1 MNVNVPKHI
10 GITMDGN
17 GRWGEARNLSRSEGH
32 FAGVNAMEKVID
44 CCIDLKVQVLT
55 LYAFSTENWSRPL
68 DEVNY
73 LMSLP
78 IKFFH
83 EKLPQFMNRN
93 IRIQASGD
101 LKKVP
106 FATRFAIDRAMKRT
120 KNNDGLI
127 VNFAFNYGGRHDILQ
142 AIKKVA
148 KDVKVNQL
156 AVEKIT
162 ADHLE
167 NYLYTSDLP
176 DPELLVRTGGEQR
189 ISNFLLWQAAHAQL
203 YFTDVYFP
211 DFQEEELIKAVQTWQ
226 RNNDVPIRY
235 EDTIYKK
242 VGH

>member
-32 FAGVNAMEKVID
+32 FAGVDAMEKVID
-44 CCIDLKVQVLT
+44 CCTDLQVEVLT

-83 EKLPQFMNRN
+83 EKLPQFMKRN
-93 IRIQASGD
+93 IRIQVSGD

-106 FATRFAIDRAMKRT
+106 FATRFAIDQAVKRT
-120 KNNDGLI
+120 KKNDGLI

-148 KDVKVNQL
+148 KDVKGNKL
-156 AVEKIT
+156 AGEKLT
-162 ADHLE
+162 ANHLE
-167 NYLYTSDLP
+167 KHLYTSDLP
-176 DPELLVRTGGEQR
+176 DPELLIRTGGEQR

-211 DFQEEELIKAVQTWQ
+211 DFQEGELIKAIEAWQ
-226 RNNDVPIRY
+226 ENNGVTRLY
-235 EDTIYKK
+235 ENAMYKK

>member
-1 MNVNVPKHI
+1 MNSNVPKHI

-44 CCIDLKVQVLT
+44 SCIDLKVQVLT

-83 EKLPQFMNRN
+83 EKLPQFMKRN

-142 AIKKVA
+142 AIKQVA
-148 KDVKVNQL
+148 KDVQKNNF
-156 AVEKIT
+156 AVEKLT

-167 NYLYTSDLP
+167 SYLYTSDLP
-176 DPELLVRTGGEQR
+176 DPELLIRTGGEQR
-189 ISNFLLWQAAHAQL
+189 ISNFLLWQAAHAHL

-226 RNNDVPIRY
+226 
-235 EDTIYKK
+235 EDNGMPLLFEDRMYKK

>member
-162 ADHLE
+162 AVHLE

>member
-1 MNVNVPKHI
+1 MNTNVPKHI

-44 CCIDLKVQVLT
+44 ACIDLGVQVLT
-55 LYAFSTENWSRPL
+55 LYAFSTENWSRPM

-83 EKLPQFMNRN
+83 EKLPQFMKRN
-93 IRIQASGD
+93 IRIQASGN

-106 FATRFAIDRAMKRT
+106 FATRFAIDRAIRRT
-120 KNNDGLI
+120 RHNDGLI

-142 AIKKVA
+142 AVQQVA
-148 KDVKVNQL
+148 KDVKSG
-156 AVEKIT
+156 KIKE
-162 ADHLE
+162 ANLSEEDFIKH
-167 NYLYTSDLP
+167 LYTSGLP
-176 DPELLVRTGGEQR
+176 DPELLIRTGGEQR
-189 ISNFLLWQAAHAQL
+189 ISNFLLWQAAHAEL
-203 YFTDVYFP
+203 YFTSVYFP
-211 DFQEEELIKAVQTWQ
+211 DFQEAELEKAVRVWQ
-226 RNNDVPIRY
+226 ENNVSHPLY
-235 EDTIYKK
+235 HKPMYKK

>member
-44 CCIDLKVQVLT
+44 ACIDLQVQVLT
-55 LYAFSTENWSRPL
+55 LYAFSTENWSRPI

-83 EKLPQFMNRN
+83 EKLPQFMRRN

-106 FATRFAIDRAMKRT
+106 FATRFAIDQAMKRT
-120 KNNDGLI
+120 RHNDGLI
-127 VNFAFNYGGRHDILQ
+127 VNFAFNYGGRADIIQ
-142 AIKKVA
+142 AIKEVA
-148 KDVKVNQL
+148 KEAKKKEIPSEAL
-156 AVEKIT
+156 T
-162 ADHLE
+162 AADLE
-167 NYLYTSDLP
+167 GHLYTANLP
-176 DPELLVRTGGEQR
+176 DPELLIRTGGEQR
-189 ISNFLLWQAAHAQL
+189 ISNFLLWQAANAEL
-203 YFTDVYFP
+203 YFTDIYFP
-211 DFQEEELIKAVQTWQ
+211 DFQALELEKAIQVW
-226 RNNDVPIRY
+226 RANNDIYHVS
-235 EDTIYKK
+235 EEMMYKK